1 VGSTARALDLAAP
14 NNEVLTMRFLQGALL
29 GSVAS
34 LAALLWARTLRR
46 RSTDPAAASPRPPT
60 DRFPAAFRQ
69 WIDESPALEDP
80 VEEVVREIEAALV

>member
-1 VGSTARALDLAAP
+1 
-14 NNEVLTMRFLQGALL
+14 MRFLQGALL

-46 RSTDPAAASPRPPT
+46 RPRATVSRTAPPADQFPT
-60 DRFPAAFRQ
+60 AFRQ

-80 VEEVVREIEAALV
+80 VEEVAREMEIALA